1 LRGGGQLLK
10 NWKIYLFNN
19 LKLAK
24 QTKYPRSHCNRKRR
38 ELKNRK
44 TLGRMN
50 ISIIFQ
56 KPITAY
62 QSSIIVY

>member
-1 LRGGGQLLK
+1 MRTAGKKIKVEGGGQLLK

-24 QTKYPRSHCNRKRR
+24 QTKYPRSHSNRKRR

-44 TLGRMN
+44 THGREN
-50 ISIIFQ
+50 ISIIFSR
-56 KPITAY
+56 TY
-62 QSSIIVY
+62 